1 MANSCSLVQVSGND
15 RAFSNKA
22 KLNQHPPNDLLAENE
37 LALDENLA
45 SIGFNRCLLFAPDPN
60 IYFTF

>member
-1 MANSCSLVQVSGND
+1 MQVSGND

-37 LALDENLA
+37 LALDENFA
-45 SIGFNRCLLFAPDPN
+45 TIGFNRCLLFAAIAIATPDPS